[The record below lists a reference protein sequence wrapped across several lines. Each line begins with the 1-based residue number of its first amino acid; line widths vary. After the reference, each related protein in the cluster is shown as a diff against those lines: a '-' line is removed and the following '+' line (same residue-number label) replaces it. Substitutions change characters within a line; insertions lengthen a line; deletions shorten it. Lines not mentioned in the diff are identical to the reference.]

1 MPKAIYEGIYREI
14 RSRIIDGTYAFQE
27 MLPTEAELTAEF
39 GCTRNTVRRALS
51 MLADQM
57 FVQPIHGKGVRVI
70 WLKGETDM
78 LGALEEVESFGEFA
92 KRNNAVASTEV
103 KSFEHLI
110 CTEQLSRR
118 LGFKVGE
125 ELIRVVRVRSLNGS
139 ARQVDH
145 GYFLASIA
153 KGLTPEIAADSI
165 YGYLEHKRGIK
176 VMASRR
182 TVSVELANDE
192 DCSYLD
198 LGKYNCVASWRASRT
213 LRTASCSRSRMPARI
228 PRSSTTASTPSDS
241 RLARSLTR
249 LMPSKRKRP
258 VKPTMHR
265 LDRAFSLHSITNNC
279 LYKTCQVSS

>member
-14 RSRIIDGTYAFQE
+14 RSRIINGTYAFQE

-118 LGFKVGE
+118 LGFKMGE

-139 ARQVDH
+139 ARQRSDARDRRKVHLRLSGAQARHQSD
-145 GYFLASIA
+145 GE
-153 KGLTPEIAADSI
+153 PP
-165 YGYLEHKRGIK
+165 YGE
-176 VMASRR
+176 
-182 TVSVELANDE
+182 
-192 DCSYLD
+192 C
-198 LGKYNCVASWRASRT
+198 RARQ
-213 LRTASCSRSRMPARI
+213 R
-228 PRSSTTASTPSDS
+228 
-241 RLARSLTR
+241 
-249 LMPSKRKRP
+249 
-258 VKPTMHR
+258 
-265 LDRAFSLHSITNNC
+265 
-279 LYKTCQVSS
+279 

>member
-14 RSRIIDGTYAFQE
+14 RSRIINRTYAFQE

-145 GYFLASIA
+145 GYFLESIA
-153 KGLTPEIAADSI
+153 KGLTPRLRQALSTTIWST
-165 YGYLEHKRGIK
+165 
-176 VMASRR
+176 S
-182 TVSVELANDE
+182 
-192 DCSYLD
+192 
-198 LGKYNCVASWRASRT
+198 VAS
-213 LRTASCSRSRMPARI
+213 
-228 PRSSTTASTPSDS
+228 
-241 RLARSLTR
+241 
-249 LMPSKRKRP
+249 K
-258 VKPTMHR
+258 
-265 LDRAFSLHSITNNC
+265 
-279 LYKTCQVSS
+279 

>member
-14 RSRIIDGTYAFQE
+14 RSRIINGTYAFQE

-39 GCTRNTVRRALS
+39 GCTRNTVRRALG
-51 MLADQM
+51 MLADGM

-92 KRNNAVASTEV
+92 KRNNAVASTDV
-103 KSFEHLI
+103 KSFEHLV
-110 CTEQLSRR
+110 CTEQLSRH

-125 ELIRVVRVRSLNGS
+125 E
-139 ARQVDH
+139 
-145 GYFLASIA
+145 
-153 KGLTPEIAADSI
+153 
-165 YGYLEHKRGIK
+165 RGVK

-198 LGKYNCVASWRASRT
+198 LGKYNCVAVMESQSYTSDGILFEVTHTRT
-213 LRTASCSRSRMPARI
+213 HPEIFHYRVN
-228 PRSSTTASTPSDS
+228 
-241 RLARSLTR
+241 
-249 LMPSKRKRP
+249 SKR
-258 VKPTMHR
+258 
-265 LDRAFSLHSITNNC
+265 
-279 LYKTCQVSS
+279 

>member
-14 RSRIIDGTYAFQE
+14 RSRIINGTYAFQE

-125 ELIRVVRVRSLNGS
+125 ELIRVVRV
-139 ARQVDH
+139 
-145 GYFLASIA
+145 LASIA

-165 YGYLEHKRGIK
+165 YGYLEHKRGVK

-198 LGKYNCVASWRASRT
+198 LGKYNCVAVMESQSYTSDGILFEVTHART
-213 LRTASCSRSRMPARI
+213 HPEIFHYRVN
-228 PRSSTTASTPSDS
+228 
-241 RLARSLTR
+241 
-249 LMPSKRKRP
+249 SKR
-258 VKPTMHR
+258 
-265 LDRAFSLHSITNNC
+265 
-279 LYKTCQVSS
+279 

>member
-14 RSRIIDGTYAFQE
+14 RSRIINGTYAFQE

-51 MLADQM
+51 MLADGM

-92 KRNNAVASTEV
+92 KRNNAVASTDV
-103 KSFEHLI
+103 KSFEHLV

-118 LGFKVGE
+118 LGFRVGE
-125 ELIRVVRVRSLNGS
+125 AYSRSACRSLNGN

-153 KGLTPEIAADSI
+153 KGLTP
-165 YGYLEHKRGIK
+165 
-176 VMASRR
+176 
-182 TVSVELANDE
+182 
-192 DCSYLD
+192 
-198 LGKYNCVASWRASRT
+198 
-213 LRTASCSRSRMPARI
+213 RSRQILFTAI
-228 PRSSTTASTPSDS
+228 WSTSAV
-241 RLARSLTR
+241 
-249 LMPSKRKRP
+249 SK
-258 VKPTMHR
+258 
-265 LDRAFSLHSITNNC
+265 
-279 LYKTCQVSS
+279 

>member
-14 RSRIIDGTYAFQE
+14 RSRIINGTYAFQE

-51 MLADQM
+51 MLADEM

-92 KRNNAVASTEV
+92 KRNNAVASTDV

-110 CTEQLSRR
+110 CTEQLSRH

-145 GYFLASIA
+145 GYFSGVDRQRPDPRDRGKLYLRLSGAQARRQSD
-153 KGLTPEIAADSI
+153 GESP
-165 YGYLEHKRGIK
+165 YGE
-176 VMASRR
+176 RR
-182 TVSVELANDE
+182 A
-192 DCSYLD
+192 
-198 LGKYNCVASWRASRT
+198 
-213 LRTASCSRSRMPARI
+213 
-228 PRSSTTASTPSDS
+228 
-241 RLARSLTR
+241 
-249 LMPSKRKRP
+249 
-258 VKPTMHR
+258 
-265 LDRAFSLHSITNNC
+265 
-279 LYKTCQVSS
+279 CQR

>member
-14 RSRIIDGTYAFQE
+14 RSRIINGTYAFQE

-145 GYFLASIA
+145 GYFLESIA
-153 KGLTPEIAADSI
+153 KGLTPEIAASSI
-165 YGYLEHKRGIK
+165 YDYLEHKRGVK

-182 TVSVELANDE
+182 AVSVELANDE
-192 DCSYLD
+192 DCTL
-198 LGKYNCVASWRASRT
+198 LGPWQVQ
-213 LRTASCSRSRMPARI
+213 LRRRYGE
-228 PRSSTTASTPSDS
+228 
-241 RLARSLTR
+241 
-249 LMPSKRKRP
+249 P
-258 VKPTMHR
+258 VVHLGR
-265 LDRAFSLHSITNNC
+265 HLI
-279 LYKTCQVSS
+279 

>member
-14 RSRIIDGTYAFQE
+14 RSRIINGTYAFQE

-51 MLADQM
+51 MLADGM

-92 KRNNAVASTEV
+92 KRNNAVASTDV
-103 KSFEHLI
+103 KSFEHLV
-110 CTEQLSRR
+110 CTEQLSRH

-125 ELIRVVRVRSLNGS
+125 ELIRVVRVRSLNGN

-165 YGYLEHKRGIK
+165 YGYLGKR
-176 VMASRR
+176 
-182 TVSVELANDE
+182 
-192 DCSYLD
+192 
-198 LGKYNCVASWRASRT
+198 LG
-213 LRTASCSRSRMPARI
+213 
-228 PRSSTTASTPSDS
+228 
-241 RLARSLTR
+241 
-249 LMPSKRKRP
+249 
-258 VKPTMHR
+258 
-265 LDRAFSLHSITNNC
+265 
-279 LYKTCQVSS
+279 

>member
-14 RSRIIDGTYAFQE
+14 RSRIINGTYAFQE

-92 KRNNAVASTEV
+92 KRNNAVASTDV

-153 KGLTPEIAADSI
+153 KGLTPEIATDSI
-165 YGYLEHKRGIK
+165 YAYLEHKCGVK

-198 LGKYNCVASWRASRT
+198 LGSTIVSPLWRANRT
-213 LRTASCSRSRMPARI
+213 PRTVSCSRSRTPVRT
-228 PRSSTTASTPSDS
+228 PRSSITASIPSD
-241 RLARSLTR
+241 RR
-249 LMPSKRKRP
+249 
-258 VKPTMHR
+258 
-265 LDRAFSLHSITNNC
+265 
-279 LYKTCQVSS
+279 

>member
-14 RSRIIDGTYAFQE
+14 RSRIINGTYAFQE

-92 KRNNAVASTEV
+92 KRNNAVASTDV

-139 ARQVDH
+139 ARQV
-145 GYFLASIA
+145 A
-153 KGLTPEIAADSI
+153 
-165 YGYLEHKRGIK
+165 
-176 VMASRR
+176 MA
-182 TVSVELANDE
+182 TF
-192 DCSYLD
+192 
-198 LGKYNCVASWRASRT
+198 W
-213 LRTASCSRSRMPARI
+213 SRSPRPDPRDCGKLYLRLSGAQAWRQSDGEPPYGERRARQ
-228 PRSSTTASTPSDS
+228 R
-241 RLARSLTR
+241 
-249 LMPSKRKRP
+249 
-258 VKPTMHR
+258 
-265 LDRAFSLHSITNNC
+265 
-279 LYKTCQVSS
+279 

>member
-14 RSRIIDGTYAFQE
+14 RSRIINGTYAFQE

-139 ARQVDH
+139 ARQGPDPRDR
-145 GYFLASIA
+145 GGFYLRLSGAQARRQSD
-153 KGLTPEIAADSI
+153 GEPS
-165 YGYLEHKRGIK
+165 YGE
-176 VMASRR
+176 
-182 TVSVELANDE
+182 
-192 DCSYLD
+192 C
-198 LGKYNCVASWRASRT
+198 RARQ
-213 LRTASCSRSRMPARI
+213 R
-228 PRSSTTASTPSDS
+228 
-241 RLARSLTR
+241 
-249 LMPSKRKRP
+249 
-258 VKPTMHR
+258 
-265 LDRAFSLHSITNNC
+265 
-279 LYKTCQVSS
+279 